1 MMYILYLDKQYDR
14 AIERFQKTI
23 EMYPQSE
30 MAHKWLSISYEQKGN
45 FDAAFKTALKL
56 QEIAGYS
63 PAQLSRLRNG
73 YSSGGLR
80 RFYEELY
87 VDKER
92 AKPGKFD
99 KRREPEA
106 YLGFGERLKAV
117 DCLEDGYTKLGK
129 QLNLS
134 LVQRPPRITMPCAGL
149 TN

>member
-1 MMYILYLDKQYDR
+1 
-14 AIERFQKTI
+14 
-23 EMYPQSE
+23 
-30 MAHKWLSISYEQKGN
+30 MAHKWLSISYERKGN

-63 PAQLSRLRNG
+63 PARLSRLRNG

-80 RFYEELY
+80 RFYEEELYVDKLY

-99 KRREPEA
+99 KRGEPEA
-106 YLGFGERLKAV
+106 YLGFGERLKAI

-134 LVQRPPRITMPCAGL
+134 LVHAAASYNDAMRWAHQLNTSARP
-149 TN
+149 